1 MGLDGL
7 DGLDIDIVA
16 QRTRRMKDRTIDPGS
31 RHLRQRF
38 LDQEVVDLTM
48 MTAHAPIAP
57 DVYLR
62 IDDLHSL
69 PP

>member
-1 MGLDGL
+1 
-7 DGLDIDIVA
+7 
-16 QRTRRMKDRTIDPGS
+16 MKDRTIDPGS